1 MTIAMSPEAS
11 PDQMNA
17 SSGVRRVNNMP
28 IYIAVA
34 IVLTFLLIM
43 ALVAMD
49 RADDQKNR
57 DLDEDNDKRTSSLL
71 ADMIVGTD
79 KTQKGIIQ
87 PEVPLPVVPND
98 HKINIVIPDDPDL
111 PPQAPA
117 PVDMTQT
124 KADRAAE
131 EEARR
136 IRQLKMQRLERAI
149 ASKTNVDHIEAPRS
163 TESSSQE
170 TPDRQAMLARIAE
183 VRRKIA
189 QEDKNSGGTHLAQ
202 AMNHSGAGDAGGMG
216 GDFMGSEDYGDPYG
230 NSGGHRRANNDI
242 DQFNKQGSKDR
253 WALNTQN
260 KAPRSPFSLQTG
272 FVIPATLISGINSE
286 LPGQIMAQVSQ
297 DVYDTPVGRY
307 KLIPQGSRLV
317 GAYSSDV
324 VFGQGRLL
332 VAWQRIIFP
341 DGTTRDIGAMPGS
354 SGAGYAGFNDKVNNH
369 YFRIFGSA
377 LLMSAVIAG
386 ATYSQRDSGGVLG
399 RQSAGSVLS
408 QSLGQQL
415 GRVTTMLM
423 RKNLNIAPTLEIRPG
438 YRFNVVVTKD
448 LVFKKPYQAF
458 DY

>member
-1 MTIAMSPEAS
+1 
-11 PDQMNA
+11 
-17 SSGVRRVNNMP
+17 
-28 IYIAVA
+28 
-34 IVLTFLLIM
+34 
-43 ALVAMD
+43 
-49 RADDQKNR
+49 
-57 DLDEDNDKRTSSLL
+57 
-71 ADMIVGTD
+71 
-79 KTQKGIIQ
+79 QKGIIQ
-87 PEVPLPVVPND
+87 PKVALPVVPDD
-98 HKINIVIPDDPDL
+98 HKINIVLPDDPDL

-117 PVDMTQT
+117 PVDMTQ
-124 KADRAAE
+124 ANVDRAAE

-136 IRQLKMQRLERAI
+136 IRQLKLQRLEKAI
-149 ASKTNVDHIEAPRS
+149 ASKTNIENIKAPRS
-163 TESSSQE
+163 AESSSQE
-170 TPDRQAMLARIAE
+170 PSDRQAMLARIAE

-189 QEDKNSGGTHLAQ
+189 QEENNPGGNHLAQ
-202 AMNHSGAGDAGGMG
+202 AGSMNHSGAGDGGMG

-230 NSGGHRRANNDI
+230 DSGGNRRANNNMG
-242 DQFNKQGSKDR
+242 QFDKQGSKDR
-253 WALNTQN
+253 WALNTKTKQ
-260 KAPRSPFSLQTG
+260 PRSPFSLQTG

-286 LPGQIMAQVSQ
+286 LPGQITAQVSQ
-297 DVYDTPVGRY
+297 DVYDTSVGRY

-341 DGTTRDIGAMPGS
+341 DGKTRDIGAMPGS
-354 SGAGYAGFNDKVNNH
+354 AGAGYAGFNDKVNNH

>member
-11 PDQMNA
+11 PNQMDA

-28 IYIAVA
+28 IYIGVA
-34 IVLTFLLIM
+34 IVLTFLIIM

-49 RADDQKNR
+49 RAAEQSNR
-57 DLDEDNDKRTSSLL
+57 DSDEDNNKRTSSLL
-71 ADMIVGTD
+71 ADMIVGTN

-87 PEVPLPVVPND
+87 PKVALPVVPDD
-98 HKINIVIPDDPDL
+98 HKINIVLPDNPDL

-117 PVDMTQT
+117 PVDTTQ
-124 KADRAAE
+124 ASEDRAAA

-136 IRQLKMQRLERAI
+136 IRQLKLQRLEKAI
-149 ASKTNVDHIEAPRS
+149 ASKTNIENIKAPRS
-163 TESSSQE
+163 AESSSQE
-170 TPDRQAMLARIAE
+170 TPDRQEMLARIAK
-183 VRRKIA
+183 VRRQIA

-202 AMNHSGAGDAGGMG
+202 AGSMNPGDASGMG
-216 GDFMGSEDYGDPYG
+216 GDFMGSEEYGDPYG
-230 NSGGHRRANNDI
+230 DSDGNRRANNDM
-242 DQFNKQGSKDR
+242 DQFDKQGSKDR
-253 WALNTQN
+253 WALNTKTKQ
-260 KAPRSPFSLQTG
+260 PRSPFSLQTG

-332 VAWQRIIFP
+332 VAWQRIIYP
-341 DGTTRDIGAMPGS
+341 DGKTRDIGAMPGS
-354 SGAGYAGFNDKVNNH
+354 AGAGYAGFNDKVNNH